1 LLAAKQAR
9 VLVVRVLTMNTRV
22 LNACEA
28 GSTLRWESREMGCER
43 DIATKGRGLLADHLF
58 MGFRPKS
65 QAQVA
70 QRLVNGAVVV
80 VTAPALQGGFPDGA

>member
-1 LLAAKQAR
+1 
-9 VLVVRVLTMNTRV
+9 
-22 LNACEA
+22 
-28 GSTLRWESREMGCER
+28 MGCER